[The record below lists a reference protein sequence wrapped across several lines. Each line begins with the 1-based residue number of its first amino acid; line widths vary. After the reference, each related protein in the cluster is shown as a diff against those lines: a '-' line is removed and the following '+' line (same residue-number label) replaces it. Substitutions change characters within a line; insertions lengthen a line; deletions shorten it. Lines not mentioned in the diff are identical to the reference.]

1 MYNVELK
8 SLVTGISAFVKD
20 GGDFFKIKIESL
32 VDFPSI
38 KEFNEIV
45 YDIVSNYENLPIS
58 ELAFDTDL
66 YKIET
71 YGMKC
76 LYKDTESEQDLFDS
90 DEQSYFSNFEFIDLK
105 IKIKNAIPNFI
116 FTLLVPSDNI
126 NINDFSKLFKKSAK
140 IIFSTDDVI
149 EMNELKNSST
159 EEDEEDYN
167 QLLTL
172 DVAIEE

>member
-1 MYNVELK
+1 
-8 SLVTGISAFVKD
+8 
-20 GGDFFKIKIESL
+20 
-32 VDFPSI
+32 
-38 KEFNEIV
+38 
-45 YDIVSNYENLPIS
+45 
-58 ELAFDTDL
+58 
-66 YKIET
+66 
-71 YGMKC
+71 MKC
-76 LYKDTESEQDLFDS
+76 LYKDAESEQDLFDS
-90 DEQSYFSNFEFIDLK
+90 EDQSHFSNFEFIDLK

-126 NINDFSKLFKKSAK
+126 NINDFSKLFKKSAR

-172 DVAIEE
+172 DVSIEE